1 MLLATVF
8 FGGPAVS
15 LGGAGYIERLPS
27 LMMPIIVYSM
37 VKFASH
43 LKLRRLKQST
53 TKLLVVLPL
62 IVIVFAGSTFYLS
75 GRNFQSL
82 TYGEYYS
89 NDYLINYSSYS
100 LMTGYSNLKVD
111 TISDIMAA
119 QIANESI
126 GGMDLI
132 SIRRHSIIE
141 TYYYTLSDME
151 TINNSIDGLY
161 GNMSLVYSNPD
172 VLIFRQID

>member
-1 MLLATVF
+1 
-8 FGGPAVS
+8 
-15 LGGAGYIERLPS
+15 
-27 LMMPIIVYSM
+27 
-37 VKFASH
+37 
-43 LKLRRLKQST
+43 
-53 TKLLVVLPL
+53 
-62 IVIVFAGSTFYLS
+62 
-75 GRNFQSL
+75 
-82 TYGEYYS
+82 
-89 NDYLINYSSYS
+89 
-100 LMTGYSNLKVD
+100 MTGYSNLKVD